1 MFEKKFEDRLKL
13 WHDFR
18 ESLSQTSD
26 PVQATIDFWSHAPD
40 SIRNLDP
47 YDETTWP
54 DPWQMIEENSYCE
67 FTRLLAVVYTLKLSD
82 LFTDWQ
88 PTFKVGLDKRQ
99 SRLYYMC
106 ILNDKVLGID
116 PEKSVD
122 ITQLSKNIH
131 IQKIIELPELY

>member
-1 MFEKKFEDRLKL
+1 
-13 WHDFR
+13 
-18 ESLSQTSD
+18 
-26 PVQATIDFWSHAPD
+26 
-40 SIRNLDP
+40 
-47 YDETTWP
+47 
-54 DPWQMIEENSYCE
+54 MIEENSYCE